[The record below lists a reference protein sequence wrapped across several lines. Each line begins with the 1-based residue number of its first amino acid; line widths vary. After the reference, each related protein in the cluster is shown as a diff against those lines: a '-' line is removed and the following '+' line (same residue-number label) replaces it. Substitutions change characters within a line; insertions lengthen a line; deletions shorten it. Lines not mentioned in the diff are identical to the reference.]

1 MPRAY
6 SVDLRERVMAAVADG
21 CSIAEAAHRFS
32 VRVDAIYDW
41 RRRQQTTG
49 SLAPTTHHCGRPRR
63 VSPEMDRAL
72 QAQIDAE
79 PDATL
84 TELQAWLATEHGL
97 VVGRGTVI
105 RAVARLDRPRKESD
119 RHRARS

>member
-1 MPRAY
+1 M
-6 SVDLRERVMAAVADG
+6 
-21 CSIAEAAHRFS
+21 
-32 VRVDAIYDW
+32 
-41 RRRQQTTG
+41 
-49 SLAPTTHHCGRPRR
+49 
-63 VSPEMDRAL
+63 SPEMDRAL

-105 RAVARLDRPRKESD
+105 RAVARLDRPRKK
-119 RHRARS
+119 RV

>member
-6 SVDLRERVMAAVADG
+6 SVDLRERVMAAVTDG
-21 CSIAEAAHRFS
+21 GSIAEVAQRFS
-32 VRVDAIYDW
+32 VSVDAIYDW
-41 RRRQQTTG
+41 RRRQQTTA

-63 VSPEMDRAL
+63 LSSEMDRAL

-84 TELQAWLATEHGL
+84 TELQTWLATAHGL
-97 VVGRGTVI
+97 TVGRGTVG
-105 RAVARLDRPRKESD
+105 RAVARLDRPRKK
-119 RHRARS
+119 RV